1 MPAPDIAHLPPLTF
15 RGAEVLRPDGLVRD
29 DLSLSE
35 GRVAE
40 ADGRVIDLTGFL
52 VLPGIVDVHG
62 DAFERHLAPRR
73 GAVTDLFLGLRAVE
87 TELAANGITTAWLAQ
102 FWSWEG
108 GMRGP
113 EFAVS
118 LAEALAAYEAQL
130 DLRMQLRLEIG
141 CYKDFDA
148 VRALIKRHR
157 IGYVVVNDHLPHRA
171 LSQGKRPPRLEGQ
184 ALKSRRSPADHL
196 ALLQRLHDGMPEA
209 RAALP
214 DLAAA
219 LRADGVILGS
229 HDDETAEARAMFRAL
244 GVGISEFPTTKAAA
258 QEARAAGDPVVM
270 GAPNVLRG
278 GSHDGR
284 LSAEEVIAE
293 GAVTALASDYHYPT
307 PLQAVFKL
315 ADTGMPLAEAW
326 GLVSIGPARMMGL
339 TDRGALA
346 PGQRADLVIV
356 EAGTRRVA
364 GTIAG
369 GRMAYLAGE
378 LALRMIP

>member
-1 MPAPDIAHLPPLTF
+1 
-15 RGAEVLRPDGLVRD
+15 
-29 DLSLSE
+29 
-35 GRVAE
+35 
-40 ADGRVIDLTGFL
+40 
-52 VLPGIVDVHG
+52 
-62 DAFERHLAPRR
+62 
-73 GAVTDLFLGLRAVE
+73 
-87 TELAANGITTAWLAQ
+87 
-102 FWSWEG
+102 
-108 GMRGP
+108 
-113 EFAVS
+113 
-118 LAEALAAYEAQL
+118 
-130 DLRMQLRLEIG
+130 
-141 CYKDFDA
+141 
-148 VRALIKRHR
+148 
-157 IGYVVVNDHLPHRA
+157 
-171 LSQGKRPPRLEGQ
+171 
-184 ALKSRRSPADHL
+184 
-196 ALLQRLHDGMPEA
+196 
-209 RAALP
+209 
-214 DLAAA
+214 
-219 LRADGVILGS
+219 
-229 HDDETAEARAMFRAL
+229 
-244 GVGISEFPTTKAAA
+244 
-258 QEARAAGDPVVM
+258 M